1 MGGEKNQREESWS
14 EKTMR
19 DNQYKFL
26 ERKSRENFLCKQ
38 KILKKLAKYE
48 YHENIIGHSID
59 LCEGLKKQIN
69 SLIKN
74 D

>member
-1 MGGEKNQREESWS
+1 MVGEKNQREESWS

-38 KILKKLAKYE
+38 KILK
-48 YHENIIGHSID
+48 
-59 LCEGLKKQIN
+59 
-69 SLIKN
+69 
-74 D
+74 

>member
-1 MGGEKNQREESWS
+1 
-14 EKTMR
+14 
-19 DNQYKFL
+19 
-26 ERKSRENFLCKQ
+26 
-38 KILKKLAKYE
+38 LAKYE

-74 D
+74 DWLSFEHKNDEYDINMKRT